1 MDGTLEKGLKM
12 ILVITR
18 MNLSPAVNS
27 ESSVTPA
34 DLSLLLTW
42 GLLAKITCCLI
53 GVSVVSLDINVGLGL
68 SLSETESPAS
78 SVAVIY
84 TTIDKCKR
92 GTMAGKFILPA
103 KSLETITFLIYLII
117 CKKIS

>member
-1 MDGTLEKGLKM
+1 
-12 ILVITR
+12 
-18 MNLSPAVNS
+18 
-27 ESSVTPA
+27 
-34 DLSLLLTW
+34 
-42 GLLAKITCCLI
+42 
-53 GVSVVSLDINVGLGL
+53 L